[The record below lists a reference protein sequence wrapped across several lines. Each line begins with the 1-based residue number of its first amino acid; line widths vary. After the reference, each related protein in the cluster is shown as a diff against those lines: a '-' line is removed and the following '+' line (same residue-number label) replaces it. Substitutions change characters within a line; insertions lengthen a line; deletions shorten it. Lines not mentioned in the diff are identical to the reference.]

1 MFRPTELFIGL
12 RYLRARRRNR
22 FLSFISGLSI
32 IGIALAVLSLITV
45 ISIMNGFQAELR
57 DRLLGMASH
66 VVVSKNITTSSGY
79 FDHDLVTKKLHQIQ
93 IPKGMAPY
101 VESDVMVSHQKNISP
116 ANLRGIDLGKEDQVS
131 TITSSIVA
139 GDINLIN
146 GKEQVLAIGVEL
158 ADQLDLFI
166 GATVSLIVPITKDN
180 SASITPRVEPYKV
193 VAIFRANIHRYDSTM
208 IITSTDKAKQFLQ
221 GTGYDV
227 GERVLLQNMDDAF
240 FVKDKMQLQL
250 SDYTVRDWA
259 DMHASF
265 FTAIKIEK
273 ITMFAILLLIITVA
287 AFNIVS
293 TMAMGV
299 AEKQS
304 DIAILKTIG
313 ASSSG
318 ILKIFLLQ
326 GTIIG
331 ILGTSV
337 GCIGGIIVANN
348 IASWIATL
356 EDWFGAKVFN
366 PDVFYVSEIPSV
378 MLWSDVFL
386 VTGFSLL
393 ISILATIYPA
403 IRASST
409 HPALA
414 LRYE

>member
-1 MFRPTELFIGL
+1 MFNPTELFIGL

-32 IGIALAVLSLITV
+32 IGIALGVLSLITV

-66 VVVSKNITTSSGY
+66 VIISKNDGV
-79 FDHDLVTKKLHQIQ
+79 FDYDLVRSKIHQVTT
-93 IPKGMAPY
+93 PAGMAPFI
-101 VESDVMVSHQKNISP
+101 ESDVMIGYEKNISP
-116 ANLRGIDLGKEDQVS
+116 ANLRGIDLDKEDQVS
-131 TITSSIVA
+131 TLTKNITA
-139 GDINLIN
+139 GDIKKILTDD
-146 GKEQVLAIGVEL
+146 KTVAIGIEL
-158 ADQLDLFI
+158 ADQLELSVGD
-166 GATVSLIVPITKDN
+166 TVSLIVPLVNEK
-180 SASITPRVEPYKV
+180 SGAITPRVEPFKV

-208 IITSTDKAKQFLQ
+208 VITSIAHAKKFLHL
-221 GTGYDV
+221 TGYER
-227 GERVLLQNMDDAF
+227 GERILLPNMDDAF
-240 FVKDKMQLQL
+240 AVQKSLAVLLPKF
-250 SDYTVRDWA
+250 TVRDWA

-273 ITMFAILLLIITVA
+273 IAMFAILLLIITVA

-313 ASSSG
+313 ASSSK

-326 GTIIG
+326 GAIIG
-331 ILGTSV
+331 ILGTAI
-337 GCIGGIIVANN
+337 GCLGGIIVANN
-348 IASWIATL
+348 ISSWIASL
-356 EDWFGAKVFN
+356 EDFFGAKVFN
-366 PDVFYVSEIPSV
+366 PEVFYVSEIPSV
-378 MLWSDVFL
+378 MLWSDVSL
-386 VTGFSLL
+386 VTGFSLV
-393 ISILATIYPA
+393 ISVLATIYPA
-403 IRASST
+403 VRASGT